1 MDVVA
6 EFLRHLPHE
15 IRRVGGSLPG
25 RLGVLVLALVLN
37 IGFYLPSF
45 PDGTPGAGMPGLDK
59 AVHLL
64 VFALTVWAA
73 GRLLAPRRR
82 FPMGWIVLLALAHG
96 LVIELVQLV
105 LLPER
110 GAEAADVLFDVIGIA
125 LGLGLWLGERLRHE
139 RARALDAAD
148 ADAEVEVAVGAGL
161 ERDERVHAESAEPA
175 RSRIDQVPENPAPPR

>member
-6 EFLRHLPHE
+6 EFLRRLPHE
-15 IRRVGGSLPG
+15 IGHVGGSLPG

-37 IGFYLPSF
+37 VGFYLPSL
-45 PDGTPGAGMPGLDK
+45 PSGTPGTGMPGLDK

-82 FPMGWIVLLALAHG
+82 FPMGWIVLVALAHG
-96 LVIELVQLV
+96 LFIELVQLV

-125 LGLGLWLGERLRHE
+125 LGVGLWLGERLR
-139 RARALDAAD
+139 RDRSGAR
-148 ADAEVEVAVGAGL
+148 L
-161 ERDERVHAESAEPA
+161 ERDGIEPDAFAPDRIEQSGTGRAEPVDPV
-175 RSRIDQVPENPAPPR
+175 RSQIDQVPENPAPPR